1 MQENCKVTRKIFPNI
16 LDYPAFTCISTS
28 YSKKGSIPIQARPI
42 HVGPFH
48 VHRFMSERFMSGPIH
63 VRPHSCPVVPIHVW
77 TYSCPNWFMSSKYLQ
92 YSKGTDSCL
101 ILFMSDPIHVRP
113 YSCPSLFMSVSK
125 MRSLNHNLSKPNS
138 RI

>member
-1 MQENCKVTRKIFPNI
+1 MCSLTFFLVFCNQILASQEMYIDNF
-16 LDYPAFTCISTS
+16 S
-28 YSKKGSIPIQARPI
+28 GSIPIQARPI

-92 YSKGTDSCL
+92 YSKGTDSCP

-138 RI
+138 HI